1 MRAGR
6 LKTKRYKVRNH
17 AKGFLFVLA
26 ALLAASAWFYVQRGG
41 KIPFFALHVPA
52 LSPEESAQDT
62 RTLTLPGKTW
72 YALQLGAFE
81 TEDMALSLASSYQ
94 ARGAAG
100 FIDSSDHFRVLAAA
114 YDSRA
119 AAQAVQTQLGA
130 LHGVEAYVSE
140 IARPEI
146 QIRVSGQKAQ
156 LTALTDAYDAL
167 CNAAEKTY
175 ALSRGLDNREMDAAV
190 IKASLAS
197 EKETTAALKN
207 RLIALFGDHAP
218 QAVAFI
224 TQALSSL
231 EAALEKALNAAG
243 DTALGA
249 QIKYT
254 QLLCIERMAAYARLL
269 RP

>member
-1 MRAGR
+1 MRAGK
-6 LKTKRYKVRNH
+6 LKTKRYKVRH
-17 AKGFLFVLA
+17 SAKGIFIALAA
-26 ALLAASAWFYVQRGG
+26 ALLAFAWFYVQKGG
-41 KIPFFALHVPA
+41 VIPFFALHMPV
-52 LSPEESAQDT
+52 LSPEESAQDV

-81 TEDMALSLASSYQ
+81 TEDMALSLAASYQ

-140 IARPEI
+140 IFRPEI

-175 ALSRGLDNREMDAAV
+175 ALSRGLDNRDMDAAE
-190 IKASLAS
+190 IKASLTS
-197 EKETTAALKN
+197 EKQTMAALKN
-207 RLIALFGDHAP
+207 RLIALFGENAP

-224 TQALSSL
+224 MEALGGV
-231 EAALEKALNAAG
+231 EAALEKALQATG

-254 QLLCIERMAAYARLL
+254 QLMCIERMAAYARLL